1 MSNNPIDFP
10 PKPFYIMSKIGG
22 SNWVLTLTPDGG
34 VTMRQLTGT
43 IDQLWTATPDARGG
57 AFLRHVSTGRVLAY
71 QIQRINPMFPDV
83 PAGPLQSA
91 NLSGSDPK
99 QLWRREDLGDGW
111 SGINA
116 FLNWEGKVNVYD
128 SNVLFNP
135 TVGIFHWD
143 GGADNEE
150 WKLVEETGE
159 VTVDSVTYDLAKA
172 VADLGIPPSQG
183 SAITVDNSAGGTP
196 VTSTYSL
203 NRTVTKQ
210 TSITHSESDTTG
222 LKYTQTFSVK
232 GGIEKV
238 IEVSASSSFE
248 ESSSKTISLTDQ
260 KTNTESVTDTVQTQ
274 VSVPA
279 GKIYSYNIIV
289 FYGKV
294 TVPYTAKSTFH
305 SSTPGAAPVS
315 ITTTGLFTGVNS
327 TNSKIAVAD
336 ITAGRAQPKA
346 VELKPVP

>member
-10 PKPFYIMSKIGG
+10 TKPFYIMSKIGG
-22 SNWVLTLTPDGG
+22 SNWVLTPAPDGAIL
-34 VTMRQLTGT
+34 MRQLTGT
-43 IDQLWTATPDARGG
+43 IDQLWTATPDPRGG
-57 AFLRHVSTGRVLAY
+57 SFLRHVSTGRVLAC
-71 QIQRINPMFPDV
+71 QVQLVFSMPM
-83 PAGPLQSA
+83 PAGPLQST
-91 NLSGSDPK
+91 NLNGSDPK
-99 QLWRREDLGDGW
+99 QLWRREDLGGGW

-128 SNVLFNP
+128 SNVLFAN

-143 GGADNEE
+143 GGAPNEE
-150 WKLVEETGE
+150 WNLVEENGE
-159 VTVDSVTYDLAKA
+159 VTVDSVTYDMAKA

-183 SAITVDNSAGGTP
+183 TAITVDNSAGGTP

-203 NRTVTKQ
+203 SRTVTTQ

-222 LKYTQTFSVK
+222 QKYTQTFSVK
-232 GGIEKV
+232 GGISKIV
-238 IEVSASSSFE
+238 EVSASTSFE

-274 VSVPA
+274 VSVPP
-279 GKIYSYNIIV
+279 GKIYSYNIVV

-305 SSTPGAAPVS
+305 SSTPGAAPVT
-315 ITTTGLFTGVNS
+315 ITTTGVFTGVNS
-327 TNSKIAVAD
+327 TSSKIAVAD
-336 ITAGRAQPKA
+336 ITAGRGQQK
-346 VELKPVP
+346 VLELRPVP